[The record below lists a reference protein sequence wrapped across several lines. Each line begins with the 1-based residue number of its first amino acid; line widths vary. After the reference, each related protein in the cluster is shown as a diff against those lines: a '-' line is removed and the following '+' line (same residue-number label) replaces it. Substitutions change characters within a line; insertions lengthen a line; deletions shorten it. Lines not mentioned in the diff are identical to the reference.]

1 MYYFQFS
8 HTTLDALDRLYTN
21 DALNRLLSATG
32 RKTAHVSQCL
42 TNHQYEKEFI
52 STCHAHFPYYAPL
65 RHLYLSIRDCLSFM
79 LSQTHREDM
88 QRVHGFL

>member
-32 RKTAHVSQCL
+32 RKTGYVSQCL
-42 TNHQYEKEFI
+42 TNHQYEKEFL
-52 STCHAHFPYYAPL
+52 STCHAHFPSDAPL
-65 RHLYLSIRDCLSFM
+65 HYLHMSIQDCLGFM
-79 LSQTHREDM
+79 LSQTHWEDI
-88 QRVHGFL
+88 Q